1 MYNADGYKTINFLA
15 FGDTSLP
22 ASKINAGTVLG
33 VLNPRLMQARQG
45 NDSSGPM
52 QSESA
57 RNQNQET
64 SFSIESEDAMIK
76 IGFSQDFNICPAT
89 SPHANTQQPIAC
101 IRFINTSVEK
111 ICDKHKQ
118 ELQMRQL

>member
-1 MYNADGYKTINFLA
+1 MYNVDGYKTCKFLA

-33 VLNPRLMQARQG
+33 LLNPRLMEART
-45 NDSSGPM
+45 GPM

-101 IRFINTSVEK
+101 VRFINTSVEK
-111 ICDKHKQ
+111 ICDKHKA